1 VAADPAGLLLMRSYG
16 LKGLDVA
23 LWRHIGLPGGCFVE
37 AGANDG
43 VAESNT
49 LLLER
54 EFGWSGLLVEP
65 VPALAERCRRN
76 RPGAVVEEVA
86 LVASDYPHPTIRLHY
101 ADLMSVVDGARG
113 GVRHDRAWAELGFR
127 TPGNRPDPGLPRT
140 IEVPARPLSAVLC
153 DHGMAHVDL
162 LSVDVEG
169 YEPEVIRGL
178 DLDRHRP
185 EWIVVEAWDAGAIDA
200 ALLGPYEKV
209 AELCSHELAGHS
221 WHDVL
226 YRRRS

>member
-1 VAADPAGLLLMRSYG
+1 MRSHG

-23 LWRHIGLPGGCFVE
+23 LWRHIRRTGGYFVE

-54 EFGWSGLLVEP
+54 EFEWTGLLVEP

-76 RPGAVVEEVA
+76 RPNAIVEQTA
-86 LVASDYPHPTIRLHY
+86 LVAADYPRSTIRLTY
-101 ADLMSVVDGARG
+101 SDLMSVVEGARG
-113 GVRHDRAWAELGFR
+113 SGRDDREWAELGLR
-127 TPGNRPDPGLPRT
+127 TPGNRPDPTLPRT
-140 IEVPARPLSAVLC
+140 IDVPARSLSAVLRN
-153 DHGMAHVDL
+153 HRISHIDL
-162 LSVDVEG
+162 LSLDVEG
-169 YEPEVIRGL
+169 YEPEVLRGL

-185 EWIVVEAWDAGAIDA
+185 TWIVVEAWNVRAIDA

-209 AELCSHELAGHS
+209 GGPCRHELAGRV

-226 YRRRS
+226 YRRRT